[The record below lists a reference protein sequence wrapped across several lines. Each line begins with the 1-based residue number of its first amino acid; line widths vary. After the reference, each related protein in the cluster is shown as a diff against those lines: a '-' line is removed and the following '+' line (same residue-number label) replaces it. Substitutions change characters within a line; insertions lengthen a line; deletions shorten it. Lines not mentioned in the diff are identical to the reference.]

1 MSNINET
8 YPFEEQLLDQ
18 GTGLL
23 GLVED
28 RNRLLKSMYRQ
39 DLFQDFLLAEKLQ
52 SLDDTGGL
60 DVQPISRKG
69 FDLSPVNELTPNTIQ
84 VNKPSQQSQPK
95 QMRQGGVVGSNPIID
110 MLPDSSGT
118 YQPQTNKQTESL
130 AEAGVTNDLTKV
142 TGTVLDDFKLD
153 DKLAKAFA
161 QSMALPAKA
170 AAVAL
175 ADLLSKI
182 QIPGSTDTVK
192 SEVQKVSSSFNIP
205 APSTGEEK
213 PEGETKK
220 DVKTKSIGE
229 LMVLYG
235 AMGLD
240 AITGAGTG
248 GGSDTEMTT
257 PLLSGA
263 PDQLALPTSNIT
275 QLGDGYGWGE
285 PFPMM
290 GYSGSLVGDYGDRK
304 RGRSRKKTR
313 TDGIVPMSLGTSNTN
328 ITQTVNKKSGGFL
341 SNLGGIAKKAL
352 MFSPAVMA
360 ATAGLSAVKSIHNNF
375 FARNDEQKTDL
386 NELTNS
392 VITENR
398 QMVNEKT
405 DITRQNIVSETATPA
420 MTTMPMR
427 TSSPS
432 GGAETAPVI
441 ELSPYFDEYASTSQ
455 FS

>member
-1 MSNINET
+1 MSNINEA

-69 FDLSPVNELTPNTIQ
+69 FDLSPVNEIAPNTIQ

-95 QMRQGGVVGSNPIID
+95 QMRQGGVVGNNPIID

-142 TGTVLDDFKLD
+142 TGAVLEDFKLD
-153 DKLAKAFA
+153 DKLAKAFSE
-161 QSMALPAKA
+161 SMALPARA

-182 QIPGSTDTVK
+182 SIPGSSDIVK
-192 SEVQKVSSSFNIP
+192 TEVQKVSSAFNVP
-205 APSTGEEK
+205 PPPTGEERVQNEEEK
-213 PEGETKK
+213 
-220 DVKTKSIGE
+220 VKTKSIGE
-229 LMVLYG
+229 LAVLYG
-235 AMGLD
+235 AMGID
-240 AITGAGTG
+240 AIAGKFG
-248 GGSDTEMTT
+248 GGSGSDDVASTT
-257 PLLSGA
+257 PLLPPA
-263 PDQLALPTSNIT
+263 KDQLALPTSSIVKMGDGYVQGAPYT
-275 QLGDGYGWGE
+275 GTADGIGLGDGK
-285 PFPMM
+285 P
-290 GYSGSLVGDYGDRK
+290 V
-304 RGRSRKKTR
+304 RSRKKTR
-313 TDGIVPMSLGTSNTN
+313 TDGIVPMDISFGDSSTN
-328 ITQTVNKKSGGFL
+328 ITQNVNKKSGFL
-341 SNLGGIAKKAL
+341 GNLGGFAKKAL
-352 MFSPAVMA
+352 MFSPAAML
-360 ATAGLSAVKSIHNNF
+360 ATAGYKAMKSVHNNL
-375 FARNDEQKTDL
+375 FAQNDEQKTDL
-386 NELTNS
+386 NELTNN

-398 QMVNEKT
+398 DLVTHNTE
-405 DITRQNIVSETATPA
+405 ITKQNIASEIAMPAISTTPPP
-420 MTTMPMR
+420 TK
-427 TSSPS
+427 SPE
-432 GGAETAPVI
+432 GGAEAAPVI
-441 ELSPYFDEYASTSQ
+441 DLSPYFDEYASTSQ

>member
-23 GLVED
+23 GMVED

-69 FDLSPVNELTPNTIQ
+69 FDLSPVNELAPNTIE

-95 QMRQGGVVGSNPIID
+95 QMRQGGVVGNNPIID

-142 TGTVLDDFKLD
+142 TGAVLDDFKID
-153 DKLAKAFA
+153 DKLAKAFSE
-161 QSMALPAKA
+161 SMALPARA

-182 QIPGSTDTVK
+182 SIPGSSDIVK
-192 SEVQKVSSSFNIP
+192 TEVQKVSSSFNIP

-235 AMGLD
+235 VPIKSDNDCQKAVNTAIEMFTQLEEFNSKNVKNNLPKLD
-240 AITGAGTG
+240 IGVGINYG
-248 GGSDTEMTT
+248 EVVSGNIGSTRQMNYTVIGDSVNLAARLCSHAEKKQIVISDSSYQ
-257 PLLSGA
+257 LLS
-263 PDQLALPTSNIT
+263 Q
-275 QLGDGYGWGE
+275 
-285 PFPMM
+285 
-290 GYSGSLVGDYGDRK
+290 K
-304 RGRSRKKTR
+304 
-313 TDGIVPMSLGTSNTN
+313 
-328 ITQTVNKKSGGFL
+328 GGFIRK
-341 SNLGGIAKKAL
+341 NPINVKGKKN
-352 MFSPAVMA
+352 
-360 ATAGLSAVKSIHNNF
+360 KI
-375 FARNDEQKTDL
+375 
-386 NELTNS
+386 
-392 VITENR
+392 ENW
-398 QMVNEKT
+398 VL
-405 DITRQNIVSETATPA
+405 DIN
-420 MTTMPMR
+420 
-427 TSSPS
+427 
-432 GGAETAPVI
+432 
-441 ELSPYFDEYASTSQ
+441 
-455 FS
+455 

>member
-23 GLVED
+23 GMVED

-69 FDLSPVNELTPNTIQ
+69 FDLSPVNELAPNTIE

-95 QMRQGGVVGSNPIID
+95 QMRQGGVVGNNPIID

-142 TGTVLDDFKLD
+142 TGAVLDDFKID
-153 DKLAKAFA
+153 DKLAKAFSE
-161 QSMALPAKA
+161 SMALPARA

-182 QIPGSTDTVK
+182 SIPGSSDIVK
-192 SEVQKVSSSFNIP
+192 TEVQKVSSAFNVP
-205 APSTGEEK
+205 PPPTGEERVQDEEEK
-213 PEGETKK
+213 
-220 DVKTKSIGE
+220 VKTKSIGE
-229 LMVLYG
+229 LAVLYG
-235 AMGLD
+235 AMGID
-240 AITGAGTG
+240 AIANKFG
-248 GGSDTEMTT
+248 GGSGSDDVASAT
-257 PLLSGA
+257 PLLPPA
-263 PDQLALPTSNIT
+263 KDQLALPTSSIVKM
-275 QLGDGYGWGE
+275 GDGYAYGE

-290 GYSGSLVGDYGDRK
+290 GYSGSMVGDGNPIK
-304 RGRSRKKTR
+304 SRKKTR
-313 TDGIVPMSLGTSNTN
+313 TDGIVPMDVSFGDSSTN
-328 ITQTVNKKSGGFL
+328 ITQNVNKKSGFL
-341 SNLGGIAKKAL
+341 GNLGGFAKKAL
-352 MFSPAVMA
+352 MFSPAAML
-360 ATAGLSAVKSIHNNF
+360 ATAGYKAMKSVHNNL
-375 FARNDEQKTDL
+375 FAQNDEQKTDL
-386 NELTNS
+386 NELTNN

-398 QMVNEKT
+398 DLVTHNTE
-405 DITRQNIVSETATPA
+405 ITKQNIASEIAMPAIPTTTP
-420 MTTMPMR
+420 PVK
-427 TSSPS
+427 SPE
-432 GGAETAPVI
+432 GGAEAAPVI